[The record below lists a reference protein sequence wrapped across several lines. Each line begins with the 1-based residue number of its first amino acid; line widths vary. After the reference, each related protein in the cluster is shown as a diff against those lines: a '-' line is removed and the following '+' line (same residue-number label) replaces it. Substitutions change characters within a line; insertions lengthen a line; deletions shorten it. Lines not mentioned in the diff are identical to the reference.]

1 MIVGKGNGIRFPD
14 PQGHH
19 SWRALSLPI
28 LFRQLLVEAEPKIW
42 VSSAD
47 MDHGGFLSFP
57 DSKFINRIWVERIY

>member
-14 PQGHH
+14 PQGYHP
-19 SWRALSLPI
+19 WKALSVPL

-47 MDHGGFLSFP
+47 MDHGGFFSFP
-57 DSKFINRIWVERIY
+57 DSKFINRI